1 MYLSNTKLC
10 CLVFVFAQLLFAV
23 FSASTAQSLKQ
34 GGFLEFIK
42 GKLKLTARL
51 NSGASNLRNLTQ
63 GNSTLYQ
70 LCKTHTVS
78 QKCVVIVSILS
89 TARMLIQKLER

>member
-1 MYLSNTKLC
+1 MPLSNTKLC
-10 CLVFVFAQLLFAV
+10 LLALVFTQLLFVV
-23 FSASTAQSLKQ
+23 FSASTAQGLKQ

-63 GNSTLYQ
+63 GNSHLSQ
-70 LCKTHTVS
+70 LC
-78 QKCVVIVSILS
+78 SIMVNIIHN
-89 TARMLIQKLER
+89 TYKRT

>member
-1 MYLSNTKLC
+1 MQEIMYLSNTKLC

-23 FSASTAQSLKQ
+23 FSASTAQGLKQ

-63 GNSTLYQ
+63 GNSPLSQ
-70 LCKTHTVS
+70 LCS
-78 QKCVVIVSILS
+78 MIF
-89 TARMLIQKLER
+89 